1 MNERN
6 VKIIETKGNGNE
18 LDFLSFFDQSLS
30 SYYKIKTIYN
40 ADEKELNKI
49 SKEYNISIEEL
60 LKGYD
65 RKNKCVIF
73 KLKG

>member
-1 MNERN
+1 MNERGIN
-6 VKIIETKGNGNE
+6 VIETKGRGNE
-18 LDFLSFFDQSLS
+18 LDFLGFFDSNLS
-30 SYYKIKTIYN
+30 DYYKLKTIYN
-40 ADEKELNKI
+40 VDEKELNNI

-73 KLKG
+73 ELKG